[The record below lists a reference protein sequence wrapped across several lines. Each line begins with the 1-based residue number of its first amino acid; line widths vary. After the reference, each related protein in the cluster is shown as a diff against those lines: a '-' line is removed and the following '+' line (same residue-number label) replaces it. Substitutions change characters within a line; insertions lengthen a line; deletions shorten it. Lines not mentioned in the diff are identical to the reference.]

1 MWLFRLE
8 TGVAINFFLDFIAI
22 VAMICTWNLA
32 LDRKFRIKKVSQTVD
47 QKLDTEEVGGSFF
60 LFNFLTDYIAFAVLF
75 VKFIYAVL
83 FAKNLFFPGQMD
95 EEFLMDK
102 YGVE

>member
-1 MWLFRLE
+1 M
-8 TGVAINFFLDFIAI
+8 
-22 VAMICTWNLA
+22 
-32 LDRKFRIKKVSQTVD
+32 D

>member
-32 LDRKFRIKKVSQTVD
+32 LDRKFRIKKVS
-47 QKLDTEEVGGSFF
+47 
-60 LFNFLTDYIAFAVLF
+60 
-75 VKFIYAVL
+75 
-83 FAKNLFFPGQMD
+83 
-95 EEFLMDK
+95 
-102 YGVE
+102 